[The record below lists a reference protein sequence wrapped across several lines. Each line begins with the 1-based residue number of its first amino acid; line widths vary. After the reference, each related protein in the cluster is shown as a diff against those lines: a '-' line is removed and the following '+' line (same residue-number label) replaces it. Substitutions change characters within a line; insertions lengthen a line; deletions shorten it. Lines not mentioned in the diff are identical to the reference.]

1 MKFKY
6 VLLLLVFIA
15 LVVNYLYRKAKFV
28 NGEVAPDFTVTLVDN
43 QKISLSQFKG
53 KYVLL
58 DFWGSWCGPCRAENP
73 SLVALVRKYQ
83 NAQFVNASGFEII
96 SIAIETNRDQ
106 WLNAIAKDQLFWQ
119 NHASSLKRFDDPVA
133 TSYGIRQIPTKY
145 LLNPEG
151 VIVGVDLTI
160 EEIDQRLSEKLK
172 K

>member
-28 NGEVAPDFTVTLVDN
+28 NGELAPDFTVTLVDN

-73 SLVALVRKYQ
+73 ALVALVRKYQ
-83 NAQFVNASGFEII
+83 SSKFVDASGFEII
-96 SIAIETNRDQ
+96 SIAIETNREQ
-106 WLNAIAKDQLFWQ
+106 WLSAIAKDDLFWR
-119 NHASSLKRFDDPVA
+119 NHASSVMRFDDPVA
-133 TSYGIRQIPTKY
+133 ASYGIRQIPTKF
-145 LLNPEG
+145 LINPAG
-151 VIVGVDLTI
+151 VIIGVDLPI
-160 EEIDQRLSEKLK
+160 EEIDHRLNAKLNK
-172 K
+172 

>member
-119 NHASSLKRFDDPVA
+119 NHTSSLKRFDDPVA